1 MAARA
6 TSVFRRQTERLARS
20 VSQRFTGLTFAP
32 GTKKDRGERDEEV
45 ENDFN
50 GFHMYT
56 VFIGLMDN
64 SEQDWQEQRQ
74 DRQRQDWQQQEQR
87 QNWQDRQQPEQAAA

>member
-64 SEQDWQEQRQ
+64 SEQDWQQPEQ
-74 DRQRQDWQQQEQR
+74 